1 MKTKSQSRR
10 AARPQNAVR
19 VPRGRP
25 ETATGPVIDLVPS
38 YLKLA
43 SILVPIDFSDTSQ
56 KALKYA
62 VPFAVQFGAKLTLL
76 HVMEP
81 VATPDFAYFPL
92 ELESDKVIKALKA
105 KLESVRRKLG
115 PGRELV
121 ERILVRQGSAFHEIT
136 EAARG
141 LKCDLIVITTHG
153 RTGLKHALLGSTA
166 ERVVRH
172 APCPVL
178 VVRQV
183 EHEFV

>member
-1 MKTKSQSRR
+1 MKTTLPPRRGIRPR
-10 AARPQNAVR
+10 AAQR
-19 VPRGRP
+19 VPAASLDTG
-25 ETATGPVIDLVPS
+25 TGPVIDLVPS

-62 VPFAVQFGAKLTLL
+62 VPFATQFGAKLTLL

-92 ELESDKVIKALKA
+92 QMENEKVMKALKI
-105 KLESVRRKLG
+105 KLEMVRRKAG
-115 PGRELV
+115 VSRDLV
-121 ERILVRQGSAFHEIT
+121 ERVVVRQGTAFHEIT
-136 EAARG
+136 EAARS
-141 LKCDLIVITTHG
+141 LKCDLVILTTHG
-153 RTGLKHALLGSTA
+153 HTGVKHALLGSTA

-178 VVRQV
+178 VVREV